1 MLTEPIRLPRGAGT
15 DDRDDLHH
23 ILSDL
28 VQVSARVT
36 RLANRVVKDPESI
49 ATWRTLS
56 VLQASGAMRVGE
68 LAALSQVAQPTMTR
82 IVAGLVERDW
92 IKRIADSDDA
102 RAWQLAISS
111 KGVSALNEWRGRLA
125 TALLPMFAD
134 LGDED
139 VHTLRR
145 AIDLV
150 RPRVTQRL
158 ADHSAQVGKESTEF
172 HVAATH

>member
-1 MLTEPIRLPRGAGT
+1 MLTEPIRLPRRAGADEG
-15 DDRDDLHH
+15 DDLHR

-56 VLQASGAMRVGE
+56 VLQSSGPMRVGE

-82 IVAGLVERDW
+82 IVSGLVERDW

-111 KGVSALNEWRGRLA
+111 KGVLALNEWRSRLA
-125 TALLPMFAD
+125 TALLPMFSD
-134 LGDED
+134 LGDDD

-145 AIDLV
+145 AIELV
-150 RPRVTQRL
+150 RPRVTQRP
-158 ADHSAQVGKESTEF
+158 ADIAARAGKESK
-172 HVAATH
+172 